1 MDKPWFST
9 KSKTILYFIISF
21 KQYPDTRN
29 INIRITLRRKKSIS
43 CEGRLNECVASP
55 YGRSGLSMFGMGA
68 KVKNPGSVKI
78 MIVNTEEPEAIEKLS
93 SYVSEMS
100 KGKKKKETTLQYSQD

>member
-1 MDKPWFST
+1 MS
-9 KSKTILYFIISF
+9 L
-21 KQYPDTRN
+21 
-29 INIRITLRRKKSIS
+29 
-43 CEGRLNECVASP
+43 
-55 YGRSGLSMFGMGA
+55 FGMDG

-100 KGKKKKETTLQYSQD
+100 KGKK